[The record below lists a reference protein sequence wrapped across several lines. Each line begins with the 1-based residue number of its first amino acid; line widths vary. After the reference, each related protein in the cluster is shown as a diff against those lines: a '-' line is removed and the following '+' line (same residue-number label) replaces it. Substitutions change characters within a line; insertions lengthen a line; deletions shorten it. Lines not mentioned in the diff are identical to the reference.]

1 VKKDK
6 KQPKILIAI
15 IIIALILDQITKII
29 AYKQGLN
36 IVPNESVEASNN
48 GYYIIMSIII
58 VLMLIKYISNDNT
71 FIKLDTKI
79 ILSLAISGAVGN
91 LIDRIWN
98 KDVIVFIKLGSSFNL
113 NLAYIYIGIAW
124 IGLAVI
130 LTRNSMKILKDKK
143 NKKVI
148 KDEYKKNQSK

>member
-1 VKKDK
+1 MSKNK
-6 KQPKILIAI
+6 KILITI
-15 IIIALILDQITKII
+15 FIIALLLDQVTKIV
-29 AYKQGLN
+29 AYTNGW
-36 IVPNESVEASNN
+36 IIESNEDIKNN

-58 VLMLIKYISNDNT
+58 IIMIIRYISNDNT

-79 ILSLAISGAVGN
+79 ILTLAISGAVGN

-98 KDVIVFIKLGSSFNL
+98 KDVIIFMSLANGFNF

-124 IGLAVI
+124 IGLAII
-130 LTRNSMKILKDKK
+130 LTKNSMKILKDRK

-148 KDEYKKNQSK
+148 KDEYKKNNSK